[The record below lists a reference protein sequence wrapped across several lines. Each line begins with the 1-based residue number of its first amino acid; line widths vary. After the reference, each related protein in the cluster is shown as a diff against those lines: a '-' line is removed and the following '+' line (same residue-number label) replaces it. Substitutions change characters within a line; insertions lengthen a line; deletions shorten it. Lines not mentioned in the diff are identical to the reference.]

1 MPGAQGETNLRRELG
16 LRDLVLAQVLCVVG
30 SAWVGVAAKLGRSHV
45 AFWLGAMLLYYIP
58 LAAVVIYLNRL
69 MPLEGGLYQWAK
81 AGFNR
86 FIGFLIGWNLWV
98 YAVVVVGAILFT
110 VPTDISY
117 MIGPAGAWIPSSK
130 TATLLI
136 NSTVVAAITL
146 VAIRGLGIGKWLH
159 NIGSIMILTA
169 YGILLGLPIWALLR
183 GTIAYYDPIPWQPPA
198 PSWFSLAVFGQMT
211 VGALSGFEYVAILAG
226 ECESPARNVGRS
238 VIISAP
244 VIALM
249 FILGTSSVLT
259 FNGGRPID
267 LIGPIPQTFRLAFGT
282 TGPAAWLAPLA
293 ILLLM
298 ARSIASASLLF
309 TGLTRLPMTAGW
321 DNLLPR
327 WFTRLHPRWRTPV
340 NSILFVAIL
349 VIAFTLLSM
358 LGVREQEANQLLA
371 NASIVHYA
379 IAYVA
384 LFALPFLGNR
394 MLREKLPVWLKVASM
409 AGFASS
415 LVAIFISVYPIVDV
429 VSRGAYAA
437 KIGGTVILSNVIG
450 VLIYRFGGTP
460 QAEAFATRH

>member
-1 MPGAQGETNLRRELG
+1 MTQPRPESNLRRELG

-30 SAWVGVAAKLGRSHV
+30 SSWVGVAAKLGKSHV

-81 AGFNR
+81 AGFNQ

-110 VPTDISY
+110 VPTDIAY
-117 MIGPAGAWIPSSK
+117 MIGPAGAWIPASK

-136 NSTVVAAITL
+136 NGSVMSAITL
-146 VAIRGLGIGKWLH
+146 VAIRGLAIGKWLH
-159 NIGSIMILTA
+159 NTGSIMILVA
-169 YGILLGLPIWALLR
+169 YVILLGLPLWALLR
-183 GTIAYYDPIPWQPPA
+183 GAIPAYDPIPWQPPA

-226 ECESPARNVGRS
+226 ECENPSRNIGRS
-238 VIISAP
+238 VMLSAP

-259 FNGGRPID
+259 FNGGRSID

-282 TGPAAWLAPLA
+282 SGVAAAVAPLA

-309 TGLTRLPMTAGW
+309 TGLTRLPMAAGW
-321 DNLLPR
+321 DNLLPH

-340 NSILFVAIL
+340 NSILFVAVL
-349 VIAFTLLSM
+349 VIALTLLSM
-358 LGVREQEANQLLA
+358 LGVREQEANQVLA

-384 LFALPFLGNR
+384 LFALPFLGSR
-394 MLREKLPVWLKVASM
+394 MLREKLPGWLKVAAT

-415 LVAIFISVYPIVDV
+415 LIAVLISVYPIVDV

-437 KIGGTVILSNVIG
+437 KIGGAVVLSNLIG
-450 VLIYRFGGTP
+450 VLIYRLGSRNASTP
-460 QAEAFATRH
+460 SL

>member
-1 MPGAQGETNLRRELG
+1 MAGERQETNLRRELG
-16 LRDLVLAQVLCVVG
+16 LRDLILAQVLCVVG

-45 AFWLGAMLLYYIP
+45 AFWLGAILLYYIP

-69 MPLEGGLYQWAK
+69 MPIEGGLYQWAK
-81 AGFNR
+81 VGFNR

-98 YAVVVVGAILFT
+98 YAVVMVGAILFT
-110 VPTDISY
+110 VPTDIAY

-136 NSTVVAAITL
+136 NSMVVAAITL

-159 NIGSIMILTA
+159 NAGSMMILTA
-169 YGILLGLPIWALLR
+169 YVILLGLPVWALLR
-183 GTIAYYDPIPWQPPA
+183 GTIAHYHPIPWQPPA

-259 FNGGRPID
+259 FNGGRSID
-267 LIGPIPQTFRLAFGT
+267 LIGPIPQTFRLAFGN
-282 TGPAAWLAPLA
+282 TGPAASLAPLA

-340 NSILFVAIL
+340 HSILFVAIL

-394 MLREKLPVWLKVASM
+394 MLREKLPAWLKVASM

-450 VLIYRFGGTP
+450 VLIYRFGRG
-460 QAEAFATRH
+460 AS